1 MAHKWYSLQTY
12 SGSERSVKVAIENL
26 IEEHRLQDI
35 IKEVVVPTED
45 VMEMKDGKK
54 KITERSLYSGYCFIL
69 IDLGTEVQHM
79 IQSLSRVSGFIGESN
94 HPTPL
99 SDHDIKTILDRVE
112 NRAAPKPKVAF
123 DMGEVVRIID
133 GPFSNFTGVV
143 DEYDMEHGTLKLN
156 VSIFG
161 RATPVDIS
169 FAQVEKII

>member
-1 MAHKWYSLQTY
+1 
-12 SGSERSVKVAIENL
+12 
-26 IEEHRLQDI
+26 
-35 IKEVVVPTED
+35 
-45 VMEMKDGKK
+45 MKDGKK
-54 KITERSLYSGYCFIL
+54 KITERSLYSGYCFIN

-79 IQSLSRVSGFIGESN
+79 IQALSRVSGFIGEAS

-99 SDHDIKTILDRVE
+99 NDHDIKNILDRVE

-123 DMGEVVRIID
+123 DTNEVVRIID

-143 DEYDMEHGTLKLN
+143 DAYDMEHGTLKLN

>member
-12 SGSERSVKVAIENL
+12 AGSERSVKVAIENL
-26 IEEHRLQDI
+26 IEEHRLQEI

-99 SDHDIKTILDRVE
+99 SDHSLLQV
-112 NRAAPKPKVAF
+112 
-123 DMGEVVRIID
+123 IICQIQ
-133 GPFSNFTGVV
+133 GRS
-143 DEYDMEHGTLKLN
+143 TLKFGHHQT
-156 VSIFG
+156 VSGQF
-161 RATPVDIS
+161 
-169 FAQVEKII
+169 QVWFLQYRFFV

>member
-1 MAHKWYSLQTY
+1 MAHKWYTLQTY
-12 SGSERSVKVAIENL
+12 AGSERSVKVAIENM
-26 IEEHRLQDI
+26 IEEHKLHDVI
-35 IKEVVVPTED
+35 SEVVVPTED

-54 KITERSLYSGYCFIL
+54 KITERSLYSGYCFIF

-79 IQSLSRVSGFIGESN
+79 IQSLSRVSGFIGEAN

-99 SDHDIKTILDRVE
+99 SENDIKNILDRVE
-112 NRAAPKPKVAF
+112 NREAPKPKVAF
-123 DMGEVVRIID
+123 DTGEVVRIID